1 MSPEQA
7 TGDQVLGPAS
17 DTYALA
23 CVLYEMLVG
32 EPPYLGNTAQAVLGK
47 IIQGVPVSASAVR
60 KAVPPNVDAA
70 IRKALEK
77 LPADRFTGAQ
87 AFARALADQ
96 SFRHGDEEVLGV
108 VAAKWNRL
116 AKGFAASTVLL
127 AAALAW
133 MLFTPAPENPQL
145 VERFAVPFLQGQEP
159 TFLGNAGYDLS
170 PDGTMLVYR
179 HIVGTN
185 QILMVR
191 RWDDLTA
198 TQVRETDG
206 ATNPA
211 ISLDGLE
218 LAFEQAGE
226 IKVLALAGGPV
237 RTLTSG
243 SVPKWGPDGFV
254 YATADSG
261 AVRVPATGGA
271 VEYVSR
277 LADGDLQH
285 EVYDVLPDARNALLM
300 VIQSG
305 GPEIRGLDLNSGEM
319 EFIVEGGGPRYLPSG
334 HLVYG
339 TVDGT
344 MMAVRFDPG
353 KMEMEGT
360 SVAVMDDA
368 SFWALADDGKL
379 FYTAGSGGGG
389 SGPTLRLDWVTRSG
403 QATPVD
409 PDWTFQRGID
419 VNQGWTI
426 SPDGSTV
433 AVREFTA
440 EGYDIWVKQLD
451 TGPRS
456 RLTFDGAHERMPV
469 WAPGGRDVTFLS
481 DRGGNLDVWSKP
493 ADGTREPELLLDLDA
508 SLATVDWSPD
518 GEWLLVRTSTGSLDT
533 SERNILAWRPGVD
546 SVPVPLFRSDYR
558 EIKPTVSPDGR
569 WIAYASY
576 ETGRYEIYVRPFPDV
591 SAGRWQVSI
600 DGAEAHIGHTAGR
613 SCSSRGQRRK

>member
-1 MSPEQA
+1 
-7 TGDQVLGPAS
+7 
-17 DTYALA
+17 
-23 CVLYEMLVG
+23 
-32 EPPYLGNTAQAVLGK
+32 
-47 IIQGVPVSASAVR
+47 
-60 KAVPPNVDAA
+60 
-70 IRKALEK
+70 
-77 LPADRFTGAQ
+77 
-87 AFARALADQ
+87 
-96 SFRHGDEEVLGV
+96 
-108 VAAKWNRL
+108 
-116 AKGFAASTVLL
+116 
-127 AAALAW
+127 
-133 MLFTPAPENPQL
+133 
-145 VERFAVPFLQGQEP
+145 
-159 TFLGNAGYDLS
+159 
-170 PDGTMLVYR
+170 
-179 HIVGTN
+179 
-185 QILMVR
+185 
-191 RWDDLTA
+191 
-198 TQVRETDG
+198 
-206 ATNPA
+206 
-211 ISLDGLE
+211 
-218 LAFEQAGE
+218 
-226 IKVLALAGGPV
+226 
-237 RTLTSG
+237 
-243 SVPKWGPDGFV
+243 
-254 YATADSG
+254 
-261 AVRVPATGGA
+261 
-271 VEYVSR
+271 
-277 LADGDLQH
+277 
-285 EVYDVLPDARNALLM
+285 M

-344 MMAVRFDPG
+344 MMAVRFDPR

-360 SVAVMDDA
+360 PVAVMDDA

-389 SGPTLRLDWVTRSG
+389 SGPTLPLDWVTRSG

-546 SVPVPLFRSDYR
+546 SVPVPLFQSDYR

-569 WIAYASY
+569 WIAYASD

-600 DGAEAHIGHTAGR
+600 DGGRSPHWAHSGQELFFQGANAGNDGRRIRTYDIGVRGGGARRPLPGRPVMAVREPQRSLLRRRTRRSAFSDRGHSDGHHRLDGRRAPAPERGSREQLRGGAEAAGGELAR
-613 SCSSRGQRRK
+613 QVSLMGPAGLEPATYRL